1 MEAIMVCTV
10 GVGTAADYYLDEQ
23 AEYYTGG
30 KEPAGKWYAPAATFG
45 LENGGRVDATTF
57 RHLHGGADPDG
68 VPLGRDNRSLKS
80 ERVGGYD
87 LTFSAPKSV
96 SVLWAVADMDTRA
109 VIEAAQEKAA
119 QAALD
124 VLQEQASYARRGK
137 GGATLEKVRFLAATF
152 LHGEARPTE
161 REDGSIASDPQ
172 LHTHS
177 VIFNIAQRE
186 DGTWGALDGR
196 HFFKWKMAAGAL
208 YRAELAHELQEK
220 LGLGIE
226 RAEGGLFEIAG
237 IPQSVRDHFSSRRG
251 LIEDELRSRGLETKD
266 AQALASAVTKASRRA
281 KSAQDETAE
290 DRHDRWTKEA
300 EALGLSERE
309 IAACMNG
316 QGVAASEKDATD
328 FAARLKEIPRKL
340 TEHEAVFRMEAL
352 YQAIADMA
360 LDSGKAVHDIEHAVA
375 GLLKEGDVVEVGRD
389 ELGLPVYSTKE
400 MVQTEREL
408 VETAQRGSSVYCH
421 RLSPCDVEA
430 HLRVGNLTE
439 EQRDAAR
446 FVTQGAD
453 IAVME
458 GSAGAGKTY
467 ALKTVAEAY
476 HQKRYRVIGT
486 STAWRMANQLGDDL
500 SIETKATDAWLAD
513 DRAGKPFLDHNTVL
527 IVDEAGQLSSR
538 QMLQILQAAEHARA
552 KVILTGD
559 QRQLQAIGAGPGLRL
574 VAEQVGVVRIDTIV
588 RQRQEWARRAVEDL
602 SLGRADK
609 AIAAFEEKKALR
621 WCSNERDAVR
631 TAVADW
637 KAVKD
642 RAPDKTAMV
651 VARTNKQ
658 VAALNAE
665 MREHLR
671 ETGQIRGKEHMVKA
685 VDASGRSH
693 DLPIAV
699 GDQIMFRKRID
710 ALGVINGTA
719 GIVRSISPAKSG
731 AMLSV
736 AVCGRVAR
744 FATNEIA
751 DDAGR
756 APLAHAYAMTV
767 YSAQGATVDSA
778 FVVADHTMKRNEI
791 YVAVS
796 RARDECIVYV
806 DQEGAEKAVRSRM
819 ALSDSSRAAIPE
831 ERLREHLSEAWSQV
845 QAKSSTTDFSAE
857 DRLGVKLFGGDLD
870 PCPSRAV
877 TRQQLPE
884 MELSR

>member
-1 MEAIMVCTV
+1 MVCTV

-30 KEPAGKWYAPAATFG
+30 KEPSGKWYAPAGTFG
-45 LENGGRVDATTF
+45 LANGGTVDANTF
-57 RHLHGGADPDG
+57 RHLHSGADPDG

-96 SVLWAVADMDTRA
+96 SVLWAVADTDTRG
-109 VIEAAQEKAA
+109 IMEEAQEKAA
-119 QAALD
+119 RAALD
-124 VLQEQASYARRGK
+124 VLQKQAGYARRGK
-137 GGATLEKVRFLAATF
+137 GGANLERVKFLAATF
-152 LHGEARPTE
+152 QHGEARPTE
-161 REDGSIASDPQ
+161 REDGSIVSDPQ

-177 VIFNIAQRE
+177 VVFNIAERE

-208 YRAELAHELQEK
+208 YRAELAHGLQEK

-226 RAEGGLFEIAG
+226 RAENGLFEIAG

-251 LIEDELRSRGLETKD
+251 LIEDELKSRGLETKD

-300 EALGLSERE
+300 EVLGLSERE

-316 QGVAASEKDATD
+316 QGLVAPEKDATD

-352 YQAIADMA
+352 YQAIADTA
-360 LDSGKAVHDIEHAVA
+360 LDSRKAVHDIEHAVA
-375 GLLKEGDVVEVGRD
+375 DLLREGDVIEVGRD
-389 ELGLPVYSTKE
+389 ELGLPVYSTHE
-400 MVQTEREL
+400 MVRTEREL
-408 VETAQRGSSVYCH
+408 VETAQRGSRANRH
-421 RLSPCDVEA
+421 RLSLPSVEA

-439 EQRDAAR
+439 EQRDAVR

-453 IAVME
+453 IAAME
-458 GSAGAGKTY
+458 GSAGAGKTH
-467 ALKTVAEAY
+467 ALRTVAEAY
-476 HQKRYRVIGT
+476 RQKGYRVIGT

-538 QMLQILQAAEHARA
+538 QMLQVLQAADRAQA

-574 VAEQVGVVRIDTIV
+574 VAEQTGVARIDTIV
-588 RQRQEWARRAVEDL
+588 RQRQEWARKAVEDL
-602 SLGRADK
+602 SLGRADS
-609 AIAAFEEKKALR
+609 AIFALEERKALR
-621 WCSNERDAVR
+621 WCGNETEAVR

-637 KAVKD
+637 KAAKD
-642 RAPDKTAMV
+642 VRPDKTAMV
-651 VARTNKQ
+651 MARTNRQ

-665 MREHLR
+665 MRHHLR
-671 ETGQIRGKEHMVKA
+671 ETGRIQGKDHTIQA
-685 VDASGRSH
+685 IDAAGRPF
-693 DLPIAV
+693 DLPLAP

-710 ALGVINGTA
+710 ALGVINGTT
-719 GIVRSISPAKSG
+719 GIVTSISPTKSG
-731 AMLSV
+731 ATLSV
-736 AVCGRVAR
+736 AVRGRVIR
-744 FATNEIA
+744 VATTEIA

-756 APLAHAYAMTV
+756 APLAHAYAVTV
-767 YSAQGATVDSA
+767 YSAQGATVDST

-791 YVAVS
+791 YVAAS
-796 RARDECIVYV
+796 RARDDCVIYV
-806 DQEGAEKAVRSRM
+806 DQEGVGKAVRSRM
-819 ALSDSSRAAIPE
+819 ALSDSARAVISE
-831 ERLREHLSEAWSQV
+831 ERLREHLSEAWG
-845 QAKSSTTDFSAE
+845 QAQTKSSTRDFLHE
-857 DRLGVKLFGGDLD
+857 GQPGMGVQSDLIQHKT
-870 PCPSRAV
+870 A
-877 TRQQLPE
+877 TRTHLPQI
-884 MELSR
+884 ELAQ